1 MKYITYVSDVT
12 HELDVVTPNFNNI
25 SDLFK
30 HLILP
35 NYSTELIILS
45 HHTIKQCGISIYDI
59 LSTIKSLCNQSTKPK
74 IAIATDISI
83 SPTDLKE
90 LLGLDILGIYPVGL
104 GFNQIETQFSLNEL
118 LSDKRH
124 VHAKFKALL
133 LYTKKKSLV
142 RELPHLTNR
151 EEQIANLI
159 KTTGDCNKTIA
170 RKLSISENTVKLH
183 VSHILNKL
191 GMQSRTQLAIQY

>member
-30 HLILP
+30 HLMLP

-45 HHTIKQCGISIYDI
+45 HHTIKQCSISIYDI

-90 LLGLDILGIYPVGL
+90 LLESWYYLNTTNDVQRSIMNG
-104 GFNQIETQFSLNEL
+104 QF
-118 LSDKRH
+118 
-124 VHAKFKALL
+124 
-133 LYTKKKSLV
+133 
-142 RELPHLTNR
+142 
-151 EEQIANLI
+151 NLI
-159 KTTGDCNKTIA
+159 LHGQAKVFIFNILISQNFQQN
-170 RKLSISENTVKLH
+170 RKFYQEHNL
-183 VSHILNKL
+183 
-191 GMQSRTQLAIQY
+191 Y